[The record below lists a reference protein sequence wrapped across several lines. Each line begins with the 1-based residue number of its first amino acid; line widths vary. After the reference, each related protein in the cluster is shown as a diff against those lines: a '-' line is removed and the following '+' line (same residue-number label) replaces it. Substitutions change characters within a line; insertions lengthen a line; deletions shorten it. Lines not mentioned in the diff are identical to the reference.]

1 MLNCYTQYLSKQQT
15 GWYTIAA
22 WFLFEPMKNG
32 RFSGI
37 FFQDFP
43 TPQALNSSTYGSG
56 IFKEKIQDFAG
67 GMGTL
72 LVEYWPV
79 FWCAADADGVRKR
92 LSHFSHDVM
101 LHRHLSAQ
109 TQW

>member
-1 MLNCYTQYLSKQQT
+1 
-15 GWYTIAA
+15 
-22 WFLFEPMKNG
+22 MKNG

-72 LVEYWPV
+72 LVEY
-79 FWCAADADGVRKR
+79 
-92 LSHFSHDVM
+92 
-101 LHRHLSAQ
+101 
-109 TQW
+109 